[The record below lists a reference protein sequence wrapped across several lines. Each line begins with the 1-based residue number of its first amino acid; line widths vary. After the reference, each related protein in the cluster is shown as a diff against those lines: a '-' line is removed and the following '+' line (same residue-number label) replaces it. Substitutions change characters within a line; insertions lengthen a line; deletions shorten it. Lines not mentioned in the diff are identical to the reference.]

1 MYFRD
6 LLSLQTNGHLNRK
19 MRKGLVFGMLVLFL
33 AGSHFLY
40 AQKSA
45 DLVRLE
51 IPSAMVPGSYG
62 IAPLSGEGLMI
73 FYQGRGLTEQKKRKW
88 YFGLFDARL
97 RQKWLKEVPLTNKL
111 QLVGHRL
118 HKDKLFFLFKN
129 LDKIKRGQ
137 GFYEI
142 LIYDLKRQVFSEING
157 KLPSRAR
164 VVDYKLSGQW
174 LCMALKRPEF
184 ISDLLFVNTKSG
196 AIKVAH
202 LNAGGQTD
210 LAGLFVDRRKGHFI
224 VVVNQLNNDSVFH
237 HKIISFSQDA
247 RLLGKFDVI
256 NKDHLRYLKTFVLA
270 EADGMS
276 MKFFGVYN
284 QVELGKRKS
293 QSYDNSTQP
302 QSAGFF
308 YLNVENG
315 VQTALRFYDFMQF
328 KNITGTYANSQIQ
341 YHRKRKKLRN
351 LLSDTSVN
359 AVSLLNLGK
368 LRLYSY
374 QGQYVLAAEAY
385 KPYYKTET
393 RVDYDFYGNPY
404 PSTYQVFAGYN
415 YYDLILAGFDAE
427 GGKVWDNDF
436 PMKGLLSFKNEQ
448 KSSVYIDTAQINL
461 AYVNNGQIFSRDING
476 PVDLDKLEKVSI
488 ASRFKRDKSVESTES
503 HILHWYKQYFLVYGY
518 QKMRNRSLNDKS
530 IRTIFYVNKLAF
542 E

>member
-1 MYFRD
+1 M
-6 LLSLQTNGHLNRK
+6 QTNEHLNGK
-19 MRKGLVFGMLVLFL
+19 MRKGFFFGMLVLFL
-33 AGSHFLY
+33 TGSRFLY

-45 DLVRLE
+45 DLIRLE
-51 IPSAMVPGSYG
+51 IPSAIAPGSYG
-62 IAPLSGEGLMI
+62 LASLSDGGLMI

-88 YFGLFDARL
+88 YFGLFDTSL
-97 RQKWLKEVPLTNKL
+97 RQRWLKEVPLTNKL

-118 HKDKLFFLFKN
+118 HNGKLVFLFKN
-129 LDKIKRGQ
+129 LDKIKRGP
-137 GFYEI
+137 GYYEI
-142 LIYDLKRQVFSEING
+142 LIYDLKSQVFTEING
-157 KLPSRAR
+157 KLPSRTGI
-164 VVDYKLSGQW
+164 VDYKLSGQW
-174 LCMALKRPEF
+174 LCMALKRPGF

-210 LAGLFVDRRKGHFI
+210 LAGLFVDRQNGHFI
-224 VVVNQLNNDSVFH
+224 VVVNRMNVDSVFH
-237 HKIISFSQDA
+237 HKIFNFSQDA
-247 RLLGKFDVI
+247 RVFGKIDVI
-256 NKDHLRYLKTFVLA
+256 NKDHLRYLKTFALA

-284 QVELGKRKS
+284 QVELGKKKS
-293 QSYDNSTQP
+293 HSYDNYTKP

-308 YLNVENG
+308 YLNIENG
-315 VQTALRFYDFMQF
+315 AQRVLRFYDFMQF

-351 LLSDTSVN
+351 ILSDTSVN

-368 LRLYSY
+368 LQLYSY
-374 QGQYVLAAEAY
+374 QDQYVVAAEAY
-385 KPYYKTET
+385 TPYYKTET

-404 PSTYQVFAGYN
+404 PSTYQVFGGYN
-415 YYDLILAGFDAE
+415 YYDLILAGFDAD
-427 GGKVWDNDF
+427 GSMVWDNDF
-436 PMKGLLSFKNEQ
+436 PMKGLLSSTNEQ

-461 AYVNNGQIFSRDING
+461 AYVNNGQIFTQDING

-488 ASRFKRDKSVESTES
+488 VSRFKRDKSVESTES
-503 HILHWYKQYFLVYGY
+503 HILYWYKKYFLVYGY